1 MWLRII
7 MKKCSLILMLELL
20 STEITEYDETLV
32 RTYFEKITVYDDHYE
47 VTFKSGVS
55 VNIEK

>member
-1 MWLRII
+1 